1 MGLLA
6 PCLSR
11 LRDELLPLILIA
23 VQPVG
28 RHGQINRSGA
38 LRNPMAGIARAEVG
52 DAYLG
57 GSGLGVVHGVLWW

>member
-11 LRDELLPLILIA
+11 LRDELVPLILIA

-28 RHGQINRSGA
+28 GHGQINLSSA

-52 DAYLG
+52 DAHLS
-57 GSGLGVVHGVLWW
+57 GSGLGVVHDVPWW